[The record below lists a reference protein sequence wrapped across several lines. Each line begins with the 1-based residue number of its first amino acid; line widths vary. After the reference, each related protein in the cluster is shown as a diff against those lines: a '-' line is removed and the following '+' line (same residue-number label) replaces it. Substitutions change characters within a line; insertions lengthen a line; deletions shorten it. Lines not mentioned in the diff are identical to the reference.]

1 MGAEPPLPGAET
13 SLGWAPSLWAGWEC
27 PGVTVPVSD
36 VPVLGAARVPGAH
49 WLLGLRCW
57 LWGVPEPS
65 SHLLGSRPVQVH
77 LQVTGSPPRR
87 PCSWRRRCGPAA
99 CGTPGVSLS
108 LCPLRQG
115 RSPHR
120 LEPVYQ
126 LGTERQRLSKQPRV
140 GSEDGAREGQL
151 ISRGEAGPGAGP
163 WVRAEPSRVL
173 AGSLSWAKLQALG
186 IWVPESWCRGGKRGP
201 QRVGGIVLGRDLWAL
216 LSPGDSRWAVR
227 PWGRGETPMLGWGL
241 GAVQTADSPMGIP
254 RSTPSG

>member
-1 MGAEPPLPGAET
+1 M
-13 SLGWAPSLWAGWEC
+13 
-27 PGVTVPVSD
+27 TVPVSD

-99 CGTPGVSLS
+99 CSTPGVSLS

-151 ISRGEAGPGAGP
+151 VSRGEAGPGAGP